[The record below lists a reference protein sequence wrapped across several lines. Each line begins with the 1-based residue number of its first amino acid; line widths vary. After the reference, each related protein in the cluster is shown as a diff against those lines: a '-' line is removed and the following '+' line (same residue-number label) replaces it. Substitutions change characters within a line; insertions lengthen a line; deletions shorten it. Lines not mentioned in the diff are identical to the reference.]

1 MRCDPSCFFLRHS
14 TSFLSTKY
22 ILLFLVDT
30 NFCSTKFFSK
40 IFFVLLGQNYGRRF
54 RYKIKVMD
62 MYLFW
67 KVFTV
72 VFIFIVWLGSVLNI
86 KPFVALWKV
95 IKWILLLIF
104 AALSIDYAKN
114 ELKEWWSK

>member
-1 MRCDPSCFFLRHS
+1 
-14 TSFLSTKY
+14 
-22 ILLFLVDT
+22 
-30 NFCSTKFFSK
+30 
-40 IFFVLLGQNYGRRF
+40 
-54 RYKIKVMD
+54 

-86 KPFVALWKV
+86 KPFVTLWKV